1 MYLHLYLYG
10 KWEHTMLAESEKK
23 VSSHYSVIELAAQPQ
38 MPVLQSQA
46 THTVFTHFP
55 GVAIPSKEV

>member
-1 MYLHLYLYG
+1 
-10 KWEHTMLAESEKK
+10 MLAESEKK